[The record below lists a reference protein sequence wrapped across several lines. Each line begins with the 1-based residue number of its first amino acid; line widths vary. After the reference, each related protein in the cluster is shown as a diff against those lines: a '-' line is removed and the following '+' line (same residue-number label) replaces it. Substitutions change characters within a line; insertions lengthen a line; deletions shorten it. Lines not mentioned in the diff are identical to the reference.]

1 MSTIFEQLSTE
12 GLTQEEANVASRKVK
27 FGSRTERQ
35 DAINFLVE
43 RSLRESV
50 LLLRKMSK
58 GRLGDGDLISI
69 AYKALERSARSY
81 SPVHGKRFFYFAKKA
96 LRGVLIEHF
105 RGNQVVKHSEF
116 SAMNWDEAAVTCKP
130 KKMHPD
136 IEDVETT
143 SELEGRSEPDFSSIY
158 QKEDFQQVMKA
169 MKCLNK
175 FERGIVLFIRSTGYS
190 FRETAEEFG
199 CSRAWV
205 GLCYN
210 RAVEKLRAVLVKT
223 DDCLG

>member
-1 MSTIFEQLSTE
+1 MSTIFDQLDSR
-12 GLTQEEANVASRKVK
+12 GLTQKETDIASRKVR
-27 FGSRTERQ
+27 FGKPAER
-35 DAINFLVE
+35 AEGIEFLVV

-58 GRLGDGDLISI
+58 GRLDDGELISI

-81 SPVHGKRFFYFAKKA
+81 NPSKGKRFFYFSKKA

-105 RGNQVVKHSEF
+105 RGNEVVKHAEKPAASWE
-116 SAMNWDEAAVTCKP
+116 EAVSTSRPRKS
-130 KKMHPD
+130 HPD
-136 IEDVETT
+136 LEDPETT
-143 SELEGRSEPDFSSIY
+143 SELEGRSDADFSTIY
-158 QKEDFQQVMKA
+158 QKEDFEQVTRA
-169 MKCLNK
+169 MKCLNH
-175 FERGIVLFIRSTGYS
+175 FEKAIVLFIRATGYS

-210 RAVEKLRAVLVKT
+210 RAIEKLRAVLVPGR
-223 DDCLG
+223 DSI